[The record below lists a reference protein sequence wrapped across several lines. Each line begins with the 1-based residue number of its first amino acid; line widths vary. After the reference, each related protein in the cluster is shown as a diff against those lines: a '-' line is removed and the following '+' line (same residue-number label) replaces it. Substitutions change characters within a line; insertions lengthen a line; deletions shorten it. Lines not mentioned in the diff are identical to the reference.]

1 VSFLSLHRIAL
12 LRATLLVSQKRGR
25 ARNANVD
32 SDDSMLDSDDG
43 FSGSSFSDSRSAS
56 PVKKGRAT
64 KAKAPA
70 KAPAKKAPAKGKALP
85 VFRGETDEEEEEE
98 DSRATPAATTSRAS
112 ALLG

>member
-1 VSFLSLHRIAL
+1 MLKAAL
-12 LRATLLVSQKRGR
+12 LLSQKRGR

-32 SDDSMLDSDDG
+32 SDDSMLGSDDG
-43 FSGSSFSDSRSAS
+43 FSGSAFSDSRSAS

-70 KAPAKKAPAKGKALP
+70 KAPAKKAPAKGKTLP
-85 VFRGETDEEEEEE
+85 VFRGETDEEEEEEE